1 MQMDIVDLRQ
11 FYATPLGAMARRS
24 VQLALTSIWR
34 PLTSERLVGLGYATP
49 WLDAFRADAERTL
62 ALMPARQGAVHWPF
76 GEDCATALVFDEDLP
91 LADASID
98 RMLLVHAL
106 EHFENVDEAL
116 SEIWRVLAPGGK
128 LMIVVPNRRGVWAR
142 MEHTPYGSGRPWSG
156 GQLSRLLRSHMFTPT
171 TWCDALHFPPSSRK
185 ITARFAPAFERFGRR
200 FVPAFAGVLVVEAT
214 KQVYQGL
221 PVRQRQSRRVFVPVL
236 APQGASRTGAT
247 TTGASK
253 RQVTAK
259 KSDISK
265 RGTLL

>member
-24 VQLALTSIWR
+24 VQLALTSLWK

-128 LMIVVPNRRGVWAR
+128 LIIVVPNRRGVWAR

-156 GQLSRLLRSHMFTPT
+156 GQLSKLLRSHMFTPT
-171 TWCDALHFPPSSRK
+171 SWSDALHFPPSSK
-185 ITARFAPAFERFGRR
+185 KLASRFAPTMERFGRR

-236 APQGASRTGAT
+236 APQGASSTGSNTNRTGRDTPSAKNA
-247 TTGASK
+247 GVSK
-253 RQVTAK
+253 RKLV
-259 KSDISK
+259 I
-265 RGTLL
+265 